1 LKIAVDAMGGDNAP
15 GEIVKGAVQAA
26 QEYNQEIIL
35 VGDQERLQKEL
46 DGYPGKL
53 VAIHHA
59 PEVISMSESPA
70 VAVRRKKDSSI
81 VQVIKLLKEGA
92 ASAVVS
98 AGNTGALM
106 AAGVLMIRLM
116 EGIDRPALAA
126 VVPSKG
132 GCAMILD
139 AGANVDCKPVHI
151 LQFAIMGRLYAQE
164 VMGIENPRVGL
175 LNIGTEV
182 TKGNELT
189 LAAFPLL
196 QKADL
201 NFIGNV
207 EGRDICQGTVD
218 VVVCDGFIGNVVLK
232 ALEGIGAAFM
242 QMLKDETNKDWI
254 SRAGFTMSMSALRN
268 FERRLDYAEYGGV
281 PLLGLNGLII
291 VCHGSSTSR
300 AIKNAIRFARESV
313 QKNLTSAIQN
323 SIHRIQYK
331 GRNINVQ

>member
-1 LKIAVDAMGGDNAP
+1 MIIAVDAMGGDNAP
-15 GEIVKGAVQAA
+15 GEIVKGAIQAA

-35 VGDQERLQKEL
+35 VGDQARLEKEIE
-46 DGYPGKL
+46 GYSNKL
-53 VAIHHA
+53 VTIHHA

-81 VQVIKLLKEGA
+81 VQVIKLLKEGT
-92 ASAVVS
+92 ASAAVS

-106 AAGVLMIRLM
+106 AAGVLMVRLI

-132 GCAMILD
+132 GGTMILD
-139 AGANVDCKPVHI
+139 AGANVDCKPSHI
-151 LQFAIMGRLYAQE
+151 LQFAIMGHLYAQE
-164 VMGIENPRVGL
+164 VLGIKNPRVGL
-175 LNIGTEV
+175 LNIGQEI

-189 LAAFPLL
+189 LAAFPML
-196 QKADL
+196 QKAEL

-207 EGRDICQGTVD
+207 EGRDICQDTVD
-218 VVVCDGFIGNVVLK
+218 VVVCDGFVGNVVLK
-232 ALEGIGAAFM
+232 ALEGIGSAFM
-242 QMLKDETNKDWI
+242 QMMKEGTDKDWI
-254 SRAGFTMSMSALRN
+254 GRAGLTMSMSALRN
-268 FERRLDYAEYGGV
+268 FQRRLDYAEYGGA

-300 AIKNAIRFARESV
+300 AIKNAIRFARESA

-331 GRNINVQ
+331 GRNINAQ